1 MAEKMDKYKRNLIVK
16 DLAFE
21 LMLNSAIN
29 ILKKFLEPFLKS
41 WPLLGQNKFTQ
52 NEAF

>member
-16 DLAFE
+16 DLAI
-21 LMLNSAIN
+21 NSAIN

-41 WPLLGQNKFTQ
+41 WPLLGLNKFTQ